1 MSDTLKTVPCCG
13 YVYDDDDYPVK
24 WNQYNGVVQCHNCGE
39 TWLPR
44 GQLSTIRLETI
55 EECAKVCE
63 DVMTLTDYN
72 DETMQAAADC
82 ARAIR
87 ALKEVKK

>member
-13 YVYDDDDYPVK
+13 YTYTDDDYPVK

-44 GQLSTIRLETI
+44 VQLSTLRQETI

-63 DVMTLTDYN
+63 NLGKEIVCP
-72 DETMQAAADC
+72 EEC
-82 ARAIR
+82 AEALR